1 MRNIGRNTEHASTAS
16 RRDAI
21 LVKKNYTLYR
31 ETEIISDNTKTGPN
45 GEDAGEMVI
54 NVGPQHPATHG
65 VLHLVIT
72 LQGETIKK
80 MEPHLG
86 YIHRSIEKMCESLSY
101 RQFIYV
107 TSRMDYLSAHINNHA
122 CAMCVEKGL
131 QIEIPPRAQ
140 VIRVLMGELTRVASH
155 ELWWGALAMDVG
167 AFTPFFYAFRERETI
182 NDIMEETCGARLT
195 MNYMVPGGVMY
206 DLHPNFQQRV
216 KDFIKLFKSKI
227 DEYDDLVTGNIIFQN
242 RTKGIGVISKEDA
255 ISFGCT
261 GPVGRGSGVHCD
273 IRKLYPY
280 EVYDK
285 VQFEEIIETAGDSF
299 ARYLVRIKEMRQSIH
314 IIEQL
319 IDNIPEGDFQA
330 KTKAVLKLPKGE
342 FYSRVE
348 TARGELGVYIVSEG
362 GTTPYRI
369 KFRSPGFSNLSAL
382 EHMVRGS
389 KIGDLMATMGTL
401 DLVIPDIDR

>member
-1 MRNIGRNTEHASTAS
+1 MREEEGGETLLIQKFMYSQTEVI
-16 RRDAI
+16 RDTRQAAA
-21 LVKKNYTLYR
+21 
-31 ETEIISDNTKTGPN
+31 EGAD
-45 GEDAGEMVI
+45 GELVI

-72 LQGETIKK
+72 LEGETVKK
-80 MEPHLG
+80 VEPHLG

-122 CAMCVEKGL
+122 CAMTVEKAL
-131 QIEIPPRAQ
+131 QIEVPRRAQ
-140 VIRVLMGELTRVASH
+140 YLRVLMDELTRIASH
-155 ELWWGALAMDVG
+155 ELWWGALAMDLG

-182 NDIMEETCGARLT
+182 NEIMEETCGARLT
-195 MNYMVPGGVMY
+195 MNYMVPGGVMA
-206 DLHPNFQQRV
+206 DIHPDFVQKV
-216 KDFIKLFKSKI
+216 KDFIKLFHDKI
-227 DEYDDLVTGNIIFQN
+227 DEYDELVTGNIIFQN
-242 RTKGIGVISKEDA
+242 RTKGVGILSKEDA

-261 GPVGRGSGVHCD
+261 GPVARGSGVQCD

-280 EVYDK
+280 EVYDE
-285 VQFEEIIETAGDSF
+285 VQFNEVLETGGDCF
-299 ARYLVRIKEMRQSIH
+299 ARYQVRVKEMKESVRIL
-314 IIEQL
+314 EQL
-319 IDNIPEGDFQA
+319 IDGIPEGDFQA

-342 FYSRVE
+342 FYQRAE
-348 TARGELGVYIVSEG
+348 TARGEFGVYIVSEG

-382 EHMVRGS
+382 HHMAKGS

>member
-1 MRNIGRNTEHASTAS
+1 MIEEIGTTTEG
-16 RRDAI
+16 DLI
-21 LVKKNYTLYR
+21 
-31 ETEIISDNTKTGPN
+31 
-45 GEDAGEMVI
+45 I

-72 LQGETIKK
+72 LNGETIKK
-80 MEPHLG
+80 VEPHLG
-86 YIHRSIEKMCESLSY
+86 YIHRSIEKMCESLTY

-107 TSRMDYLSAHINNHA
+107 TSRMDYLSAHINNHG
-122 CAMCVEKGL
+122 CALCVEKGM
-131 QIEIPPRAQ
+131 QIEVPERAQ
-140 VIRVLMGELTRVASH
+140 VIRVFMDELTRIASH
-155 ELWWGALAMDVG
+155 ELWWGAMAMDIG
-167 AFTPFFYAFRERETI
+167 AFTPFFHAFRERETI

-195 MNYMVPGGVMY
+195 MNYMVPGGVMQ
-206 DLHPNFQQRV
+206 DLHPEFQKRV
-216 KDFIKLFKSKI
+216 KEFITLFKSKVH
-227 DEYDDLVTGNIIFQN
+227 EYEEMLTGNIIFKN
-242 RTKGIGVISKEDA
+242 RMKDVGVLSKEDA

-261 GPVGRGSGVHCD
+261 GPTARGSGVNCD

-280 EVYDK
+280 EVYNK
-285 VQFEEIIETAGDSF
+285 VQFDEIIETAGDSL
-299 ARYLVRIKEMRQSIH
+299 ARYMVRIKELHQSVK

-348 TARGELGVYIVSEG
+348 TARGEFGVYIVSEG

-382 EHMVRGS
+382 DTMARGG
-389 KIGDLMATMGTL
+389 KLGDLIAMMGTL

>member
-1 MRNIGRNTEHASTAS
+1 M
-16 RRDAI
+16 
-21 LVKKNYTLYR
+21 YR
-31 ETEIISDNTKTGPN
+31 QTEIISDDSESPSPGGF
-45 GEDAGEMVI
+45 GEAGDLII

-72 LQGETIKK
+72 LNGETIKK
-80 MEPHLG
+80 VEPHLG
-86 YIHRSIEKMCESLSY
+86 YIHRSIEKMCESLTY

-122 CAMCVEKGL
+122 CALCVEKGL
-131 QIEIPPRAQ
+131 QLEIPHRAQ
-140 VIRVLMGELTRVASH
+140 VVRVLLDELTRIASH

-167 AFTPFFYAFRERETI
+167 AFTPFFHAFRERETI

-195 MNYMVPGGVMY
+195 MNYFVPGGLMA
-206 DLHPNFQQRV
+206 DIHPNFQKRV
-216 KDFIKLFKSKI
+216 KEFISLYKLKI
-227 DEYDDLVTGNIIFQN
+227 KEYDELITGNIIFQN
-242 RTKGIGVISKEDA
+242 RMKNVGYLSAEDA
-255 ISFGCT
+255 ISYGCS
-261 GPVGRGSGVHCD
+261 GPTARGSGLSCD

-285 VQFEEIIETAGDSF
+285 ISFNEVIENGGDSF
-299 ARYLVRIKEMRQSIH
+299 ARYMVRIKEMNESIK

-330 KTKAVLKLPKGE
+330 KTKVVLKLPKGE

-348 TARGELGVYIVSEG
+348 TARGELGVFIVSEG

-382 EHMVRGS
+382 DHMARGS
-389 KIGDLMATMGTL
+389 KLGDLIAMMGTL